1 MLLLFAQSMPIPD
14 AEALATKG
22 TPYVLAVCVIGL
34 SAALV
39 YVFRLYRSDMKEKR
53 TEFTAEIDK
62 IATLH
67 DAAESRWRGDMK
79 ELANQ
84 FTTALKEQRG
94 EFHTALKEV
103 VSELKDGMA
112 EIKDGMKGM
121 SVRLD
126 KIEDTLDQPIVR

>member
-1 MLLLFAQSMPIPD
+1 MLLFAQTLPIPD

-22 TPYVLAVCVIGL
+22 TPYVLGVAVIGL
-34 SAALV
+34 AAALV
-39 YVFRLYRSDMKEKR
+39 YVFRTYRTDLKEKQQ
-53 TEFTAEIDK
+53 EFTTEVHK
-62 IATLH
+62 IAKIH
-67 DAAESRWRGDMK
+67 DDAEARWRGDMK

-84 FTTALKEQRG
+84 FTGAIREQRG

-112 EIKDGMKGM
+112 EIKEGMRGM
-121 SVRLD
+121 SGRLD